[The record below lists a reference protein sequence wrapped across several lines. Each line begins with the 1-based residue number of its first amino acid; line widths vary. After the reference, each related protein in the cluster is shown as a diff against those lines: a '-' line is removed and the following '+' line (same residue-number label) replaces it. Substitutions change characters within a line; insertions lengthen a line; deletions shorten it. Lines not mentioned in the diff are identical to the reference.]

1 MAGGIEVEPA
11 HGGLRERKKQR
22 TRETIARVAQELFA
36 QRGFHETTIRDIA
49 EAADVSPRTVS
60 TYFPVKEDLVFA
72 DHAVLVAALTER
84 LERRAAGETAIDALG
99 AWIVEHFTGKDAECQ
114 RRVRALIAAEPALRI
129 YERGLAEDGERLIAR
144 AVAVDLDADPDDLG
158 PRLVAAATMA
168 ALDALRPSADE
179 AAVDV
184 EVRARLDQVL
194 TFVGAG
200 LEALRARPAA
210 RRQRRSSSS

>member
-1 MAGGIEVEPA
+1 MAGIEAER
-11 HGGLRERKKQR
+11 HDGGLRERKKQR

-36 QRGFHETTIRDIA
+36 ERGFHETTIRDIA

-72 DHAVLVAALTER
+72 DHAALVDSLSAR
-84 LERRAAGETAIDALG
+84 LDDRAPGETAIDALG
-99 AWIVEHFTGKDAECQ
+99 AWIVEHFAGPVASH
-114 RRVRALIAAEPALRI
+114 RHGVRALIEAEPALRI

-144 AVAVDLDADPDDLG
+144 AVAVDLDAQPEDLG

-168 ALDALRPSADE
+168 ALDALRPE
-179 AAVDV
+179 AQHRAMDA

-194 TFVGAG
+194 TFVNAG
-200 LEALRARPAA
+200 LQALRGA
-210 RRQRRSSSS
+210 QRRSSSS